1 MMATEDEVPMP
12 DPVIEKELF
21 LKALRDMS
29 GKALEGVAL
38 FSGKMDP
45 DALID
50 WIEGLE
56 TILNVMEVDNYAS
69 NVRNEVILMDD
80 SGQLLLTLRRKKWC
94 FGKRWEAF
102 RGDPVESDKPAFSLT
117 KSLGFSYKTRAN
129 VFVYGSRQIKQ
140 CDYQMEGSLCK
151 ASCTILSASGEIIA
165 QIKRKE
171 AKSDIMLGNDVL
183 SLVVEAGVDQ
193 VFVMGLLIM
202 FNQMS

>member
-1 MMATEDEVPMP
+1 MSQVYPDRSYMASPHL
-12 DPVIEKELF
+12 DPKFCSRSSTHFTVWKKSLLF
-21 LKALRDMS
+21 NGNGFTAFDSLGHLVFR
-29 GKALEGVAL
+29 
-38 FSGKMDP
+38 
-45 DALID
+45 
-50 WIEGLE
+50 
-56 TILNVMEVDNYAS
+56 VDNYAS